1 MGEAA
6 SRGPVASVV
15 LASAYS
21 LWSTLHTVTM
31 AASGRLDRPSSCV
44 SLRLLLKEFPVLCA
58 RAVRSWNLVHYF
70 FVSLLLAVLVPG
82 VWVLLMSSKI
92 GFFGRRLSSW
102 VQCLVQQWIHVL
114 RQYSGDFGR
123 IYTFSTWWQ
132 TRSLKLCFSIRFEW
146 RSVPSRCFGCSLLSA
161 VRFWKHWTSFY
172 EFHGLSCM
180 MMDGFSLLSAAFFRP
195 PPS

>member
-1 MGEAA
+1 MRQPTYAFERISCPMC
-6 SRGPVASVV
+6 SRSSHLESGTLLFP
-15 LASAYS
+15 LS
-21 LWSTLHTVTM
+21 L
-31 AASGRLDRPSSCV
+31 
-44 SLRLLLKEFPVLCA
+44 
-58 RAVRSWNLVHYF
+58 Y
-70 FVSLLLAVLVPG
+70 LAVLFPG

-132 TRSLKLCFSIRFEW
+132 TLFLKRCFSIRFEW

-161 VRFWKHWTSFY
+161 VRIWKHWTSFY

-195 PPS
+195 PLRS